1 MTSSNTDSDSDE
13 VEFLH
18 ETYKG
23 KEVITLQDEFEHA
36 NDTEQTSRN
45 YSSPSMI
52 GFRLLDLPAEL
63 RIHVYSFLIPHNM
76 EITFERYGWSSS
88 NEPDWTTN
96 AFRKDEDVSY
106 KIGSNP
112 YYKNTKVRR
121 YNHFTVETQLF
132 RVSKFVSNETKSVMY
147 GSNTYNFTVHG
158 NSMWPKSLRSPFVF
172 GPLGHPDRLPLLRN
186 LRSIHIDVIP
196 DVDSH
201 WAVKRQRSRLE
212 YLVEILKEHAD
223 DTDQKSLLQDLKVDF
238 QLVSQDKMKR
248 MLRDRPT
255 WQQVVKPSIPEDT
268 GKFMFGLESLASLRG
283 IRDVEINGLPE
294 WYTKCLQLAIR
305 GKGGDIQETDWPLVE
320 VKRRA
325 NGKRRSSKKLFVS
338 IRKWHQP
345 TLDWKE
351 FAERNDITTPADI
364 GKFWADET

>member
-96 AFRKDEDVSY
+96 AFRKDEDFSY

-132 RVSKFVSNETKSVMY
+132 RVSKFVSNETKC
-147 GSNTYNFTVHG
+147 
-158 NSMWPKSLRSPFVF
+158 KS
-172 GPLGHPDRLPLLRN
+172 
-186 LRSIHIDVIP
+186 
-196 DVDSH
+196 
-201 WAVKRQRSRLE
+201 SR
-212 YLVEILKEHAD
+212 
-223 DTDQKSLLQDLKVDF
+223 
-238 QLVSQDKMKR
+238 
-248 MLRDRPT
+248 
-255 WQQVVKPSIPEDT
+255 
-268 GKFMFGLESLASLRG
+268 
-283 IRDVEINGLPE
+283 
-294 WYTKCLQLAIR
+294 
-305 GKGGDIQETDWPLVE
+305 
-320 VKRRA
+320 
-325 NGKRRSSKKLFVS
+325 
-338 IRKWHQP
+338 
-345 TLDWKE
+345 
-351 FAERNDITTPADI
+351 
-364 GKFWADET
+364 

>member
-23 KEVITLQDEFEHA
+23 KEVITLRDEFEHA
-36 NDTEQTSRN
+36 NDSVQTSRN
-45 YSSPSMI
+45 YSPPSMI

-96 AFRKDEDVSY
+96 AFRKDEDFSY

-132 RVSKFVSNETKSVMY
+132 RVSKFVSNET
-147 GSNTYNFTVHG
+147 N
-158 NSMWPKSLRSPFVF
+158 
-172 GPLGHPDRLPLLRN
+172 
-186 LRSIHIDVIP
+186 IHIDVIP

-248 MLRDRPT
+248 MLRNRPT

-351 FAERNDITTPADI
+351 FAERNGITTPADI